1 MNDYHQ
7 GVVMKTLAWTLLLA
21 LTMTACSRTK
31 SAKSVSQ
38 DTPQIELSEAD
49 ASEFAETDPLT
60 EVPADSLVSD
70 TTANEMALEDAAPT
84 LEDATPAISNT
95 PGAVTLGDGE
105 GVYTVQKNETLMMI
119 AFKLYGDYGQW
130 RDLSRR
136 NASKLKNGLVFSGTK
151 ITYALPSQTFEW
163 SPQGN
168 PYLIRT
174 GDTLGAISGSVY
186 GSAKK
191 WKNIWE
197 NNRPLIKDPNRIF
210 AGFTIYWPE
219 LGKVAASS
227 TNLEL

>member
-1 MNDYHQ
+1 
-7 GVVMKTLAWTLLLA
+7 MKTLAWTLLLA
-21 LTMTACSRTK
+21 LVMTGCSRTK

-38 DTPQIELSEAD
+38 DTPQIELSDAD
-49 ASEFAETDPLT
+49 ASEFAENDPLAET
-60 EVPADSLVSD
+60 PADALASD
-70 TTANEMALEDAAPT
+70 TSAIDMPLEDAAPT
-84 LEDATPAISNT
+84 LEESAPVISNNT
-95 PGAVTLGDGE
+95 ATAVTLGDGE
-105 GVYTVQKNETLMMI
+105 GEYIVQKNETLMMI
-119 AFKLYGDYGQW
+119 AFKLYGDYDQW

-136 NASKLKNGLVFSGTK
+136 NAGKLKNGLVFAGTK
-151 ITYALPSQTFEW
+151 ITYALPSQSFEW

-174 GDTLGAISGSVY
+174 GDTLGGISGSVY
-186 GSAKK
+186 GTAKK

-219 LGKVAASS
+219 LGKVAATS